1 MPRHY
6 STSPHCV
13 ACRQRLPVCV
23 CSAAPRLDLA
33 TRLVLVVHAAEWG
46 RSTNTGHLLRLA
58 VRDPEICVHGWQRRR
73 DVPLESTA
81 GSVLTLFPRPGAQI
95 LTAEFAES
103 LPRPITLLVPDGNWN
118 QALNMMRRLPTLLA
132 ATPVRIEEEPNALG
146 PLRRN
151 LGQDRRST
159 FEAVAQAI
167 GILEGAETEQRL
179 LAFFR
184 YVLARR
190 AGNGRVATLPVAP

>member
-6 STSPHCV
+6 STSPQCV

-33 TRLVLVVHAAEWG
+33 TRLILLVHAAEWG

-58 VRDPEICVHGWQRRR
+58 VRNPEIHIHGRER
-73 DVPLESTA
+73 PHALPEEPTA
-81 GSVLTLFPRPGAQI
+81 GSVLALFPRPGVQA

-118 QALNMMRRLPTLLA
+118 QALNMMRRMPTLLA
-132 ATPVRIEEEPNALG
+132 ATPIRLEAQPLALT
-146 PLRRN
+146 PLRQN
-151 LGQDRRST
+151 IGPERRST
-159 FEAVAQAI
+159 FEAIAQAV
-167 GILEGAETEQRL
+167 GVLEGAEAERRL
-179 LAFFR
+179 VAFFR

-190 AGNGRVATLPVAP
+190 VGNGRVETATAF

>member
-6 STSPHCV
+6 STSPHCI

-33 TRLVLVVHAAEWG
+33 TRLVLLVHAAEWG

-58 VRDPEICVHGWQRRR
+58 VRDPEIHVHGWQRRQ
-73 DVPLESTA
+73 A
-81 GSVLTLFPRPGAQI
+81 GAEPMPSALVLFPRPGAAV
-95 LTAEFAES
+95 LTRAMAAA
-103 LPRPITLLVPDGNWN
+103 LPQPITLLIPDGNWN
-118 QALNMMRRLPTLLA
+118 QALNMMRRMPSLLA
-132 ATPVRIEEEPNALG
+132 ATPVRIDAEPLALA

-151 LGQDRRST
+151 RGSERRST
-159 FEAVAQAI
+159 FEAVAQAV
-167 GILEGAETEQRL
+167 GILEGEEAERRL

-190 AGNGRVATLPVAP
+190 MGNGRVPEAIAPR